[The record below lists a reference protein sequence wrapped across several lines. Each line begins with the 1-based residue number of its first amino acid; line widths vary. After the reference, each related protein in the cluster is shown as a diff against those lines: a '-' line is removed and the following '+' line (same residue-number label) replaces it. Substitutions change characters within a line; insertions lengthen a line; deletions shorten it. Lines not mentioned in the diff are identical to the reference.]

1 MVLAEFGPSSPAESP
16 APTKGESPTGNRP
29 KQAPA
34 APVATNATPDKPPV
48 AAPSPTTE
56 KVSAAGFTNR
66 QIWAMA
72 LQDLQG
78 RMSGA
83 TFAVWMRPAELISL
97 DPDGTLVI
105 GARNRVQR
113 ERLEGQYLAD
123 LTAVLG
129 KILDR
134 PVGVRV
140 VIIDDADLRSVG

>member
-1 MVLAEFGPSSPAESP
+1 MA
-16 APTKGESPTGNRP
+16 TGL
-29 KQAPA
+29 
-34 APVATNATPDKPPV
+34 
-48 AAPSPTTE
+48 
-56 KVSAAGFTNR
+56 TNR

-72 LQDLQG
+72 LQDLQS

-83 TFAVWMRPAELISL
+83 TFAVWMRPAELLAI

-140 VIIDDADLRSVG
+140 VLIGEADLRSAG

>member
-1 MVLAEFGPSSPAESP
+1 MPPPV
-16 APTKGESPTGNRP
+16 PT
-29 KQAPA
+29 
-34 APVATNATPDKPPV
+34 VPV
-48 AAPSPTTE
+48 AATE
-56 KVSAAGFTNR
+56 LTNR

-83 TFAVWMRPAELISL
+83 TFAVWVRPAELLAI

-123 LTAVLG
+123 LIAVLG
-129 KILDR
+129 AILDR

-140 VIIDDADLRSVG
+140 VLIGDADIRSVG